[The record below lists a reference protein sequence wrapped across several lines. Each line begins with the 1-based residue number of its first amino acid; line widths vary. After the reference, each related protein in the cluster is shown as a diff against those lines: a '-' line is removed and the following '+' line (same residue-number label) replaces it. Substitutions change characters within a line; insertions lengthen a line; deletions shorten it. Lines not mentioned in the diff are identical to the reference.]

1 MAQFDTAVGSIKDL
15 LTHFTKSNYLEEF
28 LATRFEALI
37 YANLIS
43 NFFNNMNTK
52 VVNELKLPSGQIL
65 NIKKNFTTTRKEIE
79 NALKFHPSL
88 VNEEYYKNF
97 KKEIDTK
104 YPEFDKLILEIESKF
119 NVSQLKNY
127 LKSLKVSGIKPLAN
141 TILNRIY

>member
-1 MAQFDTAVGSIKDL
+1 
-15 LTHFTKSNYLEEF
+15 
-28 LATRFEALI
+28 
-37 YANLIS
+37 
-43 NFFNNMNTK
+43 MNTK